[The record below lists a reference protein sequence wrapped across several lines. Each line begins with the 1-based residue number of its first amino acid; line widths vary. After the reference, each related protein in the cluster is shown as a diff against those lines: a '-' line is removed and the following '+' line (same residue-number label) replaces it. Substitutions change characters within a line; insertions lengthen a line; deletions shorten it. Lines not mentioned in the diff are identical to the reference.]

1 MLNTS
6 TLHINSF
13 LTIKK
18 SKASGA
24 ANCWAFYTTA
34 NSCLSIDLQHRHQAC
49 TLEVQ
54 RLSVADI
61 HVHLNTSMC
70 SNLFHKCVSI
80 LLTDWESLLWKQHQ

>member
-24 ANCWAFYTTA
+24 ANCWAVYTTA
-34 NSCLSIDLQHRHQAC
+34 NSWLSIVFQHRRQTC

-54 RLSVADI
+54 RLSIADI
-61 HVHLNTSMC
+61 HVHLNISMC
-70 SNLFHKCVSI
+70 SSLFHKCVGTS
-80 LLTDWESLLWKQHQ
+80 E

>member
-1 MLNTS
+1 MLNTN

-34 NSCLSIDLQHRHQAC
+34 NSCLSIDLQHRHQTC

-54 RLSVADI
+54 S
-61 HVHLNTSMC
+61 
-70 SNLFHKCVSI
+70 
-80 LLTDWESLLWKQHQ
+80 SL